1 MAKVLEQLTDA
12 ACKRLT
18 KPGLHVDGGGL
29 YLSVTPRKDGS
40 VTRSWVVRYTAPD
53 GRRREMG
60 LGGYPEVSLA
70 AARRL
75 AAVKR
80 DEVRAGGDPVAAKV
94 LARREAAQAAA
105 KATTFRECCETFTA
119 AHEACWRNAKHA
131 KQWSA
136 TLKTY
141 AYPVFGDWPV
151 STIDTSA
158 VVKALDAIWLE
169 KPETA
174 RRVRGRIER
183 VLDWAKVRGHREG
196 ENPARWRGHLD
207 KALPVIP
214 KAQRIKHHAALPF
227 EQTGVFMAQLRAIP
241 GVAARALEFAILT
254 AARTGEVL
262 GARWK
267 EIDLKGRVWIIPAAR
282 MKARREHRVPLNAG
296 AIALLQRLRSVGKE
310 EELPDHVFVNEITRA
325 QLSNMAMLM
334 TLRRMGRRDLTAH
347 GFRSTFRDWTA
358 EQTDFAR
365 EVAEAALAHAIGSE
379 VEAAYRRGDLF
390 EKRRRLMEM
399 WGSYCCYKLST
410 TAHSESTRA

>member
-196 ENPARWRGHLD
+196 ENPAR
-207 KALPVIP
+207 
-214 KAQRIKHHAALPF
+214 
-227 EQTGVFMAQLRAIP
+227 
-241 GVAARALEFAILT
+241 
-254 AARTGEVL
+254 
-262 GARWK
+262 
-267 EIDLKGRVWIIPAAR
+267 
-282 MKARREHRVPLNAG
+282 
-296 AIALLQRLRSVGKE
+296 
-310 EELPDHVFVNEITRA
+310 
-325 QLSNMAMLM
+325 
-334 TLRRMGRRDLTAH
+334 
-347 GFRSTFRDWTA
+347 
-358 EQTDFAR
+358 
-365 EVAEAALAHAIGSE
+365 
-379 VEAAYRRGDLF
+379 
-390 EKRRRLMEM
+390 
-399 WGSYCCYKLST
+399 
-410 TAHSESTRA
+410 